1 MFIFHLS
8 LGLDRKSGLGVVAK
22 PKQVEYGGMKK
33 RWVLNVM
40 EGSLKDFPS
49 LSSTHLCCIL

>member
-22 PKQVEYGGMKK
+22 PKQVRVG
-33 RWVLNVM
+33 V
-40 EGSLKDFPS
+40 
-49 LSSTHLCCIL
+49 